1 MGRPSN
7 TDEKRSELLVKAAEC
22 FRKYGYDK
30 TSLDDIAKA
39 MKLNKASLYYYIKN
53 KEELFL
59 EILLHE
65 ATLTMDQLLEDAK
78 AIEDSLEKIHFFF
91 NNRVDVYIKLI
102 KLNSISKETILTLQN
117 QFFMVYE
124 KTFETEFGFVL
135 GILDHSNLT
144 KYTGLKLAEFTTLLF
159 EVANAIKHE
168 AVLLGDVIEGNQET
182 LKALKNRIALTI
194 NLFINSTYSI

>member
-1 MGRPSN
+1 MARPSN
-7 TDEKRSELLVKAAEC
+7 TQEKREDLISKATIC

-59 EILLHE
+59 EILLSE
-65 ATLTMDQLLEDAK
+65 ATESMNQLLVDAK
-78 AIEDSLEKIHFFF
+78 KINQPLEKIHFFF

-102 KLNSISKETILTLQN
+102 KLNSISKTTILELQN

-124 KTFETEFGFVL
+124 KTSETEFNFIKS
-135 GILDHSNLT
+135 ILIENKLT
-144 KYTGLKLAEFTTLLF
+144 TYKGKKIDEFTKLLF

-168 AVLLGDVIEGNQET
+168 SVLLGDVIEGNSET
-182 LKALKNRIALTI
+182 LKLLKNKIKQTI
-194 NLFINSTYSI
+194 NLFINSTHKI